1 MPLDK
6 TPPQVVFLPL
16 GTPEEGVSLQAWLY
30 ESLRR
35 AILGGRLPA
44 GSKLPSTNLSNNK
57 TANKFKF
64 VFCDVFDGWWLFSRT
79 QDPWRTPKA
88 WAWHRLQAQFSS

>member
-1 MPLDK
+1 MPVDK

-16 GTPEEGVSLQAWLY
+16 GTPEEGVSLQGWLY

-44 GSKLPSTNLSNNK
+44 GSKLHSTRSMAEYYGLARGTVQAAYQQLLS
-57 TANKFKF
+57 
-64 VFCDVFDGWWLFSRT
+64 
-79 QDPWRTPKA
+79 
-88 WAWHRLQAQFSS
+88 